1 MPQKISALPVKAKV
15 RDTKTKYYGVPIGW
29 AIGDK
34 NHAGYPANS
43 TTLVA
48 ESIIKICC
56 FDATESGGNTD
67 RERYGNNRYS
77 LLTSA
82 SGSIRAGPAGIR
94 PSTAMTGPR
103 PILTSGAATTSTTHN
118 PAS

>member
-29 AIGDK
+29 VIGDK
-34 NHAGYPANS
+34 NHSGYPSNS

-56 FDATESGGNTD
+56 FDATESGGNSD
-67 RERYGNNRYS
+67 RQNYGNNRYS
-77 LLTSA
+77 LA
-82 SGSIRAGPAGIR
+82 NIRQWLNIHTHCLPVTKTTE
-94 PSTAMTGPR
+94 TALVPLR
-103 PILTSGAATTSTTHN
+103 KIN
-118 PAS
+118 